1 MSLRKSWVMTF
12 LGCLFVAFATVAA
25 AKPKVHADYD
35 KSTNFAAFKTFGFIS
50 PPGTEVAGYPAEITD
65 RIRASVKSGLEALGY
80 TYADSK
86 PDLLVNFSAN
96 LANKQKNDE
105 LSKQTLGYY
114 GYRQGVRVP
123 VYRTWSS
130 YPYAEDTKDYV
141 LGTLNIELVD
151 AAHSQMVWEGVA
163 VGEVRNVDKP
173 IDQLGPQIDKVVKE
187 ILAKYPFKAGRK

>member
-1 MSLRKSWVMTF
+1 MSLRKSWVMAF
-12 LGCLFVAFATVAA
+12 IGCLFVTFATVAA

-35 KSTNFAAFKTFGFIS
+35 KATNFAAFKTFGFIS

-65 RIRASVKSGLEALGY
+65 KIRASVKSGLEALGY
-80 TYADSK
+80 TYAESK

-130 YPYAEDTKDYV
+130 YP
-141 LGTLNIELVD
+141 
-151 AAHSQMVWEGVA
+151 
-163 VGEVRNVDKP
+163 
-173 IDQLGPQIDKVVKE
+173 
-187 ILAKYPFKAGRK
+187 